1 MATVTALEVRMTQ
14 GEHRPALSQ
23 FTGTLG
29 QLSSALQEID
39 RATFTRRVER
49 PRWVVD
55 DLSHEGKFYTV
66 RLSAKP
72 SSKRASESLLLPV
85 SALVDGARE
94 LVAQPEL
101 PQFYSEATVTR
112 LLKIATPSDSGLIT
126 SMSPT

>member
-85 SALVDGARE
+85 SALVDGAE

-126 SMSPT
+126 SMSLT